1 ACSSDPQS
9 SCCRSCGSEE
19 DSPPE
24 GCDELSRD
32 ASCLLGELDVTFDD
46 PNVRCFDQRRR
57 FGETYL
63 FTVERYIRGL
73 TSPTIVDGRGEA
85 VPNPLYADGRTPDM
99 VHVALLAGVPSP
111 LVTTETGGAVQLLT
125 PSELSALMVRDKLI
139 GDDEQRDP

>member
-1 ACSSDPQS
+1 IFLTDEDDCSVADTQDGFFMRDDAVRHRGTAACSSDPQS

-63 FTVERYIRGL
+63 FPVERYIRGL

-99 VHVALLAGVPSP
+99 VHVALLAGVP
-111 LVTTETGGAVQLLT
+111 
-125 PSELSALMVRDKLI
+125 
-139 GDDEQRDP
+139 